1 MGRNGD
7 GTSLFPFLKI
17 LPAHSP
23 TSDWRV
29 VTEQQ
34 QRSPDVS
41 VFKRERRE
49 ISAGWDAIDMAVPA
63 NAYAGA
69 L

>member
-1 MGRNGD
+1 MGRNGN
-7 GTSLFPFLKI
+7 GTSLFLKF

-34 QRSPDVS
+34 QGSADVS
-41 VFKRERRE
+41 VFKREMRK
-49 ISAGWDAIDMAVPA
+49 IAAGWGAIDMAVPA
-63 NAYAGA
+63 NADAGA